1 MANVLKIVTSHTH
14 NIMTNA
20 INNIFI
26 IAVMVTA
33 MEDVYE
39 YKLSETADVCFMVAG
54 SDPNADCPVEFP
66 FEAKLLINGNV
77 WLNLWKK

>member
-1 MANVLKIVTSHTH
+1 
-14 NIMTNA
+14 
-20 INNIFI
+20 
-26 IAVMVTA
+26 

-39 YKLSETADVCFMVAG
+39 YKLSETADVCFMVAS

>member
-1 MANVLKIVTSHTH
+1 
-14 NIMTNA
+14 
-20 INNIFI
+20 
-26 IAVMVTA
+26 MVTA
-33 MEDVYE
+33 MDYE
-39 YKLSETADVCFMVAG
+39 YEFKLNETADVCFVVDS

>member
-1 MANVLKIVTSHTH
+1 
-14 NIMTNA
+14 MTNTTNA
-20 INNIFI
+20 NNI

-33 MEDVYE
+33 LEDVYE
-39 YKLSETADVCFMVAG
+39 YKLSETADVCFMVAS

-77 WLNLWKK
+77 WLNLWKIFCFIFV

>member
-1 MANVLKIVTSHTH
+1 
-14 NIMTNA
+14 MTNA

-39 YKLSETADVCFMVAG
+39 YKLSETADVCFMVVS

>member
-1 MANVLKIVTSHTH
+1 
-14 NIMTNA
+14 MTNT

-26 IAVMVTA
+26 IAVIVTA

-39 YKLSETADVCFMVAG
+39 YKLSETADVCFMVAS
-54 SDPNADCPVEFP
+54 SDPSADCPVEFP

>member
-20 INNIFI
+20 I
-26 IAVMVTA
+26 IAVIVTA

-39 YKLSETADVCFMVAG
+39 YKLSETADVCFMVAS

-77 WLNLWKK
+77 WFNLWKKYS